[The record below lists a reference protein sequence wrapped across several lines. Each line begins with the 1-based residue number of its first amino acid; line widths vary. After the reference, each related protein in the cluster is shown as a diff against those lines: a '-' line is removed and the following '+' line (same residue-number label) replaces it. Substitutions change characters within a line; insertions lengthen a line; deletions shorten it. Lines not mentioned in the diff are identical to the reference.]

1 MEGKFGIEAGLVSA
15 SVARYSRNMTA
26 MIAIGAVMAGV
37 GLLGVLWCIRH
48 AAWLRKAELSDDAV
62 RTELNKLIFA
72 HMAAIGSA
80 FLGLGLLVV
89 GLLLS

>member
-1 MEGKFGIEAGLVSA
+1 VGLVSPLA
-15 SVARYSRNMTA
+15 ARYATAMTA
-26 MIAIGAVMAGV
+26 FIIIGAILAVAGL
-37 GLLGVLWCIRH
+37 GGVLWCIRQ
-48 AAWLRKAELSDDAV
+48 ASWLRRTELPEDKV
-62 RTELNKLIFA
+62 RAELNKLIFA